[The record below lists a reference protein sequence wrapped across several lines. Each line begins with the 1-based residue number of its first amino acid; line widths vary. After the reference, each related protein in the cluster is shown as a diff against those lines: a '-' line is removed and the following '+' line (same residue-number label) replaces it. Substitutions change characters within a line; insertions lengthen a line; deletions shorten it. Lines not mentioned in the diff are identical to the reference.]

1 MAKLRQL
8 IAYLERMAPP
18 ALQASYDNSGLLVG
32 NPDLDIEGVLVSLDC
47 TEEIIAEAV
56 AVGANVVVAHHPI
69 VFSGLKRITGKTYVE
84 RTIIAA
90 IKNDVAIYAIHTN
103 LDSVL
108 ARGVNGR
115 IADRLG
121 LENVKVLSP
130 SKNTL
135 NKLAV
140 YVPHESTE
148 AVATAMFEAGAGK
161 IGDYDQASFRS
172 AGLGTFRP
180 LDGANPAIGEVG
192 SQERVNEDKLE
203 VIVPR
208 VLAKAVL
215 AAAKRAHPYEEVAYD
230 LYALES
236 NYADYGMGAYGELP
250 EPMEYDEWMAHLCN
264 TMELEAVKHTAPTG
278 QLIKRVAVC
287 GGVGS
292 FLLPAAKG
300 VGADV
305 FVTADYKYHEFFDA
319 EGSLVICD
327 IGHYE
332 SERFTIDLLYEAIS
346 TRFDTFAARMTSRNT
361 NPVRL
366 YFPAGTP
373 H

>member
-32 NPDLDIEGVLVSLDC
+32 NPDQVIDGVLVSLDC

-69 VFSGLKRITGKTYVE
+69 IFSGLKRITGKTYVE

-90 IKNDVAIYAIHTN
+90 IKNDIAIYAIHTN

-121 LENVKVLSP
+121 LENVRVLAP
-130 SKNTL
+130 AKNTL

-140 YVPHESTE
+140 YVPRNQTDV
-148 AVATAMFEAGAGK
+148 VAQAMFEAGAGK
-161 IGDYDQASFRS
+161 IGDYDQASFR
-172 AGLGTFRP
+172 GKGTGTFRP
-180 LDGANPAIGEVG
+180 LEGATPSVGEIG
-192 SQERVNEDKLE
+192 SQEIIKEDKLE
-203 VIVPR
+203 VVVPR

-215 AAAKRAHPYEEVAYD
+215 AAAKRAHPYEEMAYD
-230 LYALES
+230 LYDIES
-236 NYADYGMGAYGELP
+236 SYPDYGMGAFGELS
-250 EPMEYDEWMAHLCN
+250 EPMEHEEWMAFLCQ
-264 TMELEAVKHTAPTG
+264 TMELEAVKHTPPTG

-300 VGADV
+300 MGADV

-332 SERFTIDLLYEAIS
+332 SERFTIDLLFEAIS